1 MKKTFVSLLTAL
13 ALLPL
18 SATAQ
23 ETSSPPKVAVVPFAA
38 LSGDVPQLA
47 GNKAAVML
55 NNELKGADGFS
66 LVDVKRA
73 PSQDPYADSLEKARS
88 LVSDAQE
95 LRSNRKFRAAEEALS
110 KAIEAFRAGAPGLS
124 DIGELQDAYVLLS
137 AIQYNTGR
145 DDEGAKSLRT
155 ALALAPGRE
164 LPLAKTSAL
173 FTRVVN
179 AARTE
184 LKAGPKGTLLV
195 ESTPAGAAVTVDGV
209 ALGATPLMVKDV
221 PPGVHVWNVQLP
233 SGEKIGGVAEVVG
246 SKQAKVA
253 AQSHGTDPEARM
265 VVGLAQNKIDDAVV
279 KAAKEQAKSVEADLL
294 FFGALSKEG
303 KTLALDYFVLKVA
316 SGEVKRLPRASFDTE
331 LLSAGMEFYNLVGR
345 LAKEGLAVGADT
357 RIPGPVSNEFR
368 SSGIKVAEAAYGVEP
383 NKETKID
390 IDGVVPADVKDGG
403 KREPIEPKKREPLR
417 RTPLRK

>member
-1 MKKTFVSLLTAL
+1 MKKTFVSLLTAF

-18 SATAQ
+18 TAMAQ
-23 ETSSPPKVAVVPFAA
+23 DPQSPKVAVVPFAA

-55 NNELKGADGFS
+55 SNELKGVDKFS

-73 PSQDPYADSLEKARS
+73 APLDPYAENLEKARS
-88 LVSDAQE
+88 LVGEAQE
-95 LRSNRKFRAAEEALS
+95 LRSGRKFRVAEETLK

-137 AIQYNTGR
+137 AIQYSTGR

-155 ALALAPGRE
+155 ALALAPDRE

-179 AARTE
+179 AARAE
-184 LKAGPKGTLLV
+184 LKAGAKGTLLV

-209 ALGATPLMVKDV
+209 ALGASPLVVKDV
-221 PPGVHVWNVQLP
+221 PPGLHVWSVQLP
-233 SGEKIGGVAEVVG
+233 SGEKTGGVVEVAA

-253 AQSHGTDPEARM
+253 AQSQGTDPESRILMA
-265 VVGLAQNKIDDAVV
+265 LSQNKLDDAVM
-279 KAAKEQAKSVEADLL
+279 KAAKEQAQAVGADLL

-316 SGEVKRLPRASFDTE
+316 SGEVKRLPRSSFDTE
-331 LLSAGMEFYNLVGR
+331 LLSAGMEFYNLVGK
-345 LAKEGLAVGADT
+345 LAKDGLAVGADT

-368 SSGIKVAEAAYGVEP
+368 ASNIKVAEASYGVAP
-383 NKETKID
+383 NRETKID
-390 IDGVVPADVKDGG
+390 IDGVVPADSKGDG
-403 KREPIEPKKREPLR
+403 KREPVEPKKREPLR